1 MLAGSA
7 FRLALLGFGAVM
19 LAVAGCVTGQASDPA
34 GGPDQ
39 AQAGASGQSLAS
51 FQRSLEQLR
60 AGKLERVNVLQ
71 IGDSHTA
78 GDHFSGRLRDLL
90 QEKFGN
96 AGRGMMPAG
105 YPFPYWRPYQ
115 VEVQQ
120 RGSWTVLSSN
130 RTDYPQ
136 LPYGLS
142 GFITRSQRRDDTM
155 TLQAKPDAGF
165 DTVDIDFFLQP
176 RGGHVIVTVDGRRV
190 DDIDTSG
197 RAYELSRKTITVS
210 PGSSSLELRT
220 RGDGVVDIADWAIYR
235 RERGVTLSSH
245 GFVGAEIG
253 LLDRWNWSNVTKQ
266 LHEMAP
272 TLVILAFGTNEGFGP
287 SDRLGDYQSVY
298 ESRLA
303 QFRQSQPGASIV
315 VVGPPDADR
324 LPDYCGMRGA
334 SRQTVGC
341 RPLSSSE
348 AADYGQMLRGRNRG
362 LCQWHPPAGLAVVKA
377 AQQQAA
383 RRYGAYFWDWS
394 SVQGGACGA
403 DRWVSQGL
411 QRSDHVHMYEAGYQ
425 LSADQLFAEL
435 LRGYRGR

>member
-1 MLAGSA
+1 MPSTSV
-7 FRLALLGFGAVM
+7 FRFGVLIFGAVV
-19 LAVAGCVTGQASDPA
+19 LAVAGCVATGQGADPMVE
-34 GGPDQ
+34 Q
-39 AQAGASGQSLAS
+39 AQASSQSLAS

-60 AGKLERVNVLQ
+60 AGKLERVTILQ

-78 GDHFSGRLRDLL
+78 GDHFSGRLRDLF

-115 VEVQQ
+115 VEVAQK
-120 RGSWTVLSSN
+120 GSWTVLSSN

-136 LPYGLS
+136 VPYGLS

-155 TLQAKPDAGF
+155 TLQAKEGNAF
-165 DTVDIDFFLQP
+165 DTVDIDFFRQP
-176 RGGHVIVTVDGRRV
+176 RGGHVIVSIDGRRV
-190 DDIDTSG
+190 DDLDTSG
-197 RAYELSRKTITVS
+197 RAYELSRKSYAVNA
-210 PGSSSLELRT
+210 SSSLELRT
-220 RGDGVVDIADWAIYR
+220 RGDGVVEIADWAVYR
-235 RERGVTLSSH
+235 RERGVALSSH

-253 LLDRWNWSNVTKQ
+253 LLDRWNWTNVTKQ
-266 LHEMAP
+266 LHEMSP
-272 TLVILAFGTNEGFGP
+272 TLIVLAFGTNEGFGP
-287 SDRLGDYQSVY
+287 PDRLGDYQSIY

-303 QFRQSQPGASIV
+303 QFRQSLPGASIV

-324 LPDYCGMRGA
+324 LPDYCNIRGA
-334 SRQTVGC
+334 SRETVGC
-341 RPLSSSE
+341 RPLSSAE
-348 AADYGQMLRGRNRG
+348 AADYAQLLRSRSRS
-362 LCQWHPPAGLAVVKA
+362 LCQWHPPAGLALVKA

-383 RRYGAYFWDWS
+383 RRYGAYFWDWA

-403 DRWVSQGL
+403 DRWVGQGL

-425 LSADQLFAEL
+425 TSADQLFTEL

>member
-1 MLAGSA
+1 MLPASV
-7 FRLALLGFGAVM
+7 FRLGVLAFGAVV
-19 LAVAGCVTGQASDPA
+19 LAVAGCVSTGESANPVE
-34 GGPDQ
+34 Q
-39 AQAGASGQSLAS
+39 AQAGSRSLAS

-60 AGKLERVNVLQ
+60 AGKTERVNILQ

-78 GDHFSGRLRDLL
+78 GEHFSGRLRDLF

-130 RTDYPQ
+130 RTNYPQ
-136 LPYGLS
+136 LPYGLA
-142 GFITRSQRRDDTM
+142 GYITRSQRRDDTM
-155 TLQAKPDAGF
+155 TLQANPDAAF
-165 DTVDIDFFLQP
+165 DTVDIDFFRQP
-176 RGGHVIVTVDGRRV
+176 RGGHVVVTIDGRRV
-190 DDIDTSG
+190 DDLDTSG
-197 RAYELSRKTITVS
+197 RAYELARKSYAVNAS
-210 PGSSSLELRT
+210 HSLELRT
-220 RGDGVVDIADWAIYR
+220 RGDGLVEIADWAVYR

-253 LLDRWNWSNVTKQ
+253 LLDRWNWANVTQQ
-266 LHEMAP
+266 LHEMSP
-272 TLVILAFGTNEGFGP
+272 TLVILAFGTNEGFAP
-287 SDRLGDYQSVY
+287 LDHLGDYQSVY

-303 QFRQSQPGASIV
+303 QFRQSLPGASIV

-324 LPDYCGMRGA
+324 LPDFCGIRGA
-334 SRQTVGC
+334 SRETVGC
-341 RPLSSSE
+341 RPLGSAE
-348 AADYGQMLRGRNRG
+348 AADYSQLLNARSRS

-383 RRYGAYFWDWS
+383 RRYGAYFWDWA

-403 DRWVSQGL
+403 DRWVGQGL
-411 QRSDHVHMYEAGYQ
+411 QRGDHVHMYEAGYQ
-425 LSADQLFAEL
+425 LSADKLFAEL
-435 LRGYRGR
+435 MRGYRGR

>member
-1 MLAGSA
+1 MPSISA
-7 FRLALLGFGAVM
+7 FRLGVLISGAVL

-34 GGPDQ
+34 GGVEQ
-39 AQAGASGQSLAS
+39 AQAGATAQSLAS

-60 AGKLERVNVLQ
+60 AGKLERVTILQ

-78 GDHFSGRLRDLL
+78 GDHFSGRLRDLF

-115 VEVQQ
+115 VEVAQK
-120 RGSWTVLSSN
+120 GGWTVLSSN

-136 LPYGLS
+136 VPYGLS

-155 TLQAKPDAGF
+155 TLQAKEGGAF
-165 DTVDIDFFLQP
+165 DTVDIDFFRQP
-176 RGGHVIVTVDGRRV
+176 RGGHVIVTIDGRRV

-197 RAYELSRKTITVS
+197 PAYELARKSYAVS
-210 PGSSSLELRT
+210 ASNSLELRT
-220 RGDGVVDIADWAIYR
+220 RGDGTVDIADWAIYR
-235 RERGVTLSSH
+235 RERGVALSSH

-253 LLDRWNWSNVTKQ
+253 LLDRWNWNNVTKQ
-266 LHEMAP
+266 MREMSP

-287 SDRLGDYQSVY
+287 PDRLGDYQSIY

-303 QFRQSQPGASIV
+303 HFRQSLPGASIV

-334 SRQTVGC
+334 SRESAGC
-341 RPLSSSE
+341 RPLSSAE
-348 AADYGQMLRGRNRG
+348 AADYGQMLRSRSRS
-362 LCQWHPPAGLAVVKA
+362 LCRWHPPAGLDIVKA

-394 SVQGGACGA
+394 SVQDGACGA

-411 QRSDHVHMYEAGYQ
+411 AHSDHVHMYEAGYQ
-425 LSADQLFAEL
+425 TSADKLFAEL

>member
-1 MLAGSA
+1 MLFIA
-7 FRLALLGFGAVM
+7 AVV
-19 LAVAGCVTGQASDPA
+19 LAVAGCVAGQASDPA
-34 GGPDQ
+34 GGAEQ
-39 AQAGASGQSLAS
+39 AQAAAGQPLAS

-60 AGKLERVNVLQ
+60 AGKLERVTILQ

-78 GDHFSGRLRDLL
+78 GDHFSGRLRDLF

-120 RGSWTVLSSN
+120 RGGWTILSSN

-155 TLQAKPDAGF
+155 ALQAKDGGSF
-165 DTVDIDFFLQP
+165 DIVDIDFFRQP
-176 RGGHVIVTVDGRRV
+176 RGGHVIVTIDGRRV

-197 RAYELSRKTITVS
+197 SVYELARKSYAVN
-210 PGSSSLELRT
+210 SSNSLELRT
-220 RGDGVVDIADWAIYR
+220 RGDGAVDIADWGVYR
-235 RERGVTLSSH
+235 RERGVALSSH

-253 LLDRWNWSNVTKQ
+253 LLDRWNWGNVTKQ
-266 LHEMAP
+266 LREMSP
-272 TLVILAFGTNEGFGP
+272 TLIILAFGTNEGFGP
-287 SDRLGDYQSVY
+287 PERLGDYQSVY

-303 QFRQSQPGASIV
+303 QFRQSLLGASIV

-324 LPDYCGMRGA
+324 LPDYCGVRGA
-334 SRQTVGC
+334 SREQVGC
-341 RPLSSSE
+341 RPLSSAE
-348 AADYGQMLRGRNRG
+348 AADYGQLLRSSSRS
-362 LCQWHPPAGLAVVKA
+362 LCRWHPPAGLEIVKA

-394 SVQGGACGA
+394 SMQGGACGA

-411 QRSDHVHMYEAGYQ
+411 ERADHVHMYEAGYQ
-425 LSADQLFAEL
+425 TSADQLFAEL

>member
-1 MLAGSA
+1 
-7 FRLALLGFGAVM
+7 LLGFGAVV

-34 GGPDQ
+34 GGSEQ

-60 AGKLERVNVLQ
+60 AGKLERVNILQ

-78 GDHFSGRLRDLL
+78 GDHFSGRLRELF

-115 VEVQQ
+115 AEVQQ
-120 RGSWTVLSSN
+120 RGGWTVLSSN

-142 GFITRSQRRDDTM
+142 GFITRSQHRDDTM
-155 TLQAKPDAGF
+155 TLQAKPEAAF
-165 DTVDIDFFLQP
+165 DTVDIDFFRQS
-176 RGGHVIVTVDGRRV
+176 RGGHVVVSIDGRRV
-190 DDIDTSG
+190 DDLDTSG
-197 RAYELSRKTITVS
+197 PAYELARKSYAVS
-210 PGSSSLELRT
+210 SGNSLELRT

-235 RERGVTLSSH
+235 RERGVALSGH

-253 LLDRWNWSNVTKQ
+253 LLDRWNWGNVTKQ
-266 LHEMAP
+266 LREMSPA
-272 TLVILAFGTNEGFGP
+272 LIILAFGTNEGFGLP
-287 SDRLGDYQSVY
+287 DKLVDYQSVY

-303 QFRQSQPGASIV
+303 QFRQSLPGASIV

-334 SRQTVGC
+334 SRDTLGC

-348 AADYGQMLRGRNRG
+348 AADYGQMLKSRSRSLSSGIPR
-362 LCQWHPPAGLAVVKA
+362 PALP
-377 AQQQAA
+377 
-383 RRYGAYFWDWS
+383 S
-394 SVQGGACGA
+394 
-403 DRWVSQGL
+403 
-411 QRSDHVHMYEAGYQ
+411 
-425 LSADQLFAEL
+425 
-435 LRGYRGR
+435 

>member
-19 LAVAGCVTGQASDPA
+19 LAMAGCVTGQASDPA
-34 GGPDQ
+34 AGPDQ

-60 AGKLERVNVLQ
+60 AGKIERVNVLQ

-155 TLQAKPDAGF
+155 TLQAKPEAAF
-165 DTVDIDFFLQP
+165 DTVDIDFFRQP
-176 RGGHVIVTVDGRRV
+176 RGGHVVVSIDGRRV
-190 DDIDTSG
+190 DDLDTSG
-197 RAYELSRKTITVS
+197 PSYELARKSYAV
-210 PGSSSLELRT
+210 GSASSLELRT

-235 RERGVTLSSH
+235 RERGVTLSGH

-253 LLDRWNWSNVTKQ
+253 LLDRWNWGNVTKQ
-266 LHEMAP
+266 LREMSP
-272 TLVILAFGTNEGFGP
+272 TLIILAFGTNEGFGP
-287 SDRLGDYQSVY
+287 PDKLGDYQSVY

-303 QFRQSQPGASIV
+303 QFRQSLPGASIV

-334 SRQTVGC
+334 SRETVGC
-341 RPLSSSE
+341 RPLGGAE
-348 AADYGQMLRGRNRG
+348 AADYSQLLRSRSRS
-362 LCQWHPPAGLAVVKA
+362 LCQWHPPAGLAIVKA

-383 RRYGAYFWDWS
+383 RRQGAYFWDWS
-394 SVQGGACGA
+394 SVQDGACGA

-425 LSADQLFAEL
+425 LSAEKLFAEL

>member
-1 MLAGSA
+1 MLPVSA
-7 FRLALLGFGAVM
+7 SRLGVLLFGAVL
-19 LAVAGCVTGQASDPA
+19 LAVAGCVPSDSGA
-34 GGPDQ
+34 GPDL
-39 AQAGASGQSLAS
+39 ARGGSGAQSLAS

-60 AGKLERVNVLQ
+60 AGKLERVNILQ

-78 GDHFSGRLRDLL
+78 GDHFSGRLRELF

-120 RGSWTVLSSN
+120 RGGWTVLSSN

-155 TLQAKPDAGF
+155 TLLAKPEAAF
-165 DTVDIDFFLQP
+165 DTLDIDFFRQP
-176 RGGHVIVTVDGRRV
+176 RGGHVVVSIDGRRV
-190 DDIDTSG
+190 DDLDTSG
-197 RAYELSRKTITVS
+197 RSYELARKSYAVS
-210 PGSSSLELRT
+210 SGNSLELRT

-235 RERGVTLSSH
+235 RERGVALSGH

-253 LLDRWNWSNVTKQ
+253 LLDRWNWGNVTKQ
-266 LHEMAP
+266 LREMSP
-272 TLVILAFGTNEGFGP
+272 SLIILAFGTNEGFGP
-287 SDRLGDYQSVY
+287 PDKLGDYQSVY

-303 QFRQSQPGASIV
+303 QFRQSLPGASIV

-324 LPDYCGMRGA
+324 LPDYCGVRGA
-334 SRQTVGC
+334 SRETVGC
-341 RPLSSSE
+341 RALSGAE
-348 AADYGQMLRGRNRG
+348 AADYSQLLRNRSRS
-362 LCQWHPPAGLAVVKA
+362 LCQWHPPSDLEIVKA

-383 RRYGAYFWDWS
+383 RRQGAYFWDWS

-411 QRSDHVHMYEAGYQ
+411 ERSDHVHMYEAGYQ
-425 LSADQLFAEL
+425 LSAEKLFAEL

>member
-1 MLAGSA
+1 MPSTSL
-7 FRLALLGFGAVM
+7 FRLGVLIFGAAL
-19 LAVAGCVTGQASDPA
+19 LAVAGCVATGQTGSGD
-34 GGPDQ
+34 GPEL
-39 AQAGASGQSLAS
+39 AQGAAAGQSLAS

-60 AGKLERVNVLQ
+60 AGKLERVTILQ

-78 GDHFSGRLRDLL
+78 GDHFSGRLRDLF

-115 VEVQQ
+115 VEVAQK
-120 RGSWTVLSSN
+120 GGWTVLSSN

-136 LPYGLS
+136 VPYGLS

-155 TLQAKPDAGF
+155 TLQANSDAAF
-165 DTVDIDFFLQP
+165 DTVDIDFFRQP
-176 RGGHVIVTVDGRRV
+176 RGGRVIVTIDGRRV
-190 DDIDTSG
+190 DEIDTSG
-197 RAYELSRKTITVS
+197 PAYELARKSIAVNAS
-210 PGSSSLELRT
+210 YSLELRT
-220 RGDGVVDIADWAIYR
+220 RGDGTVDIADWAVYR
-235 RERGVTLSSH
+235 REKGVVLSSH

-253 LLDRWNWSNVTKQ
+253 LLDRWNWANVTKQ
-266 LHEMAP
+266 LREMSP
-272 TLVILAFGTNEGFGP
+272 TLIVLAFGTNEGFGP
-287 SDRLGDYQSVY
+287 PDRLGDYQSIY

-303 QFRQSQPGASIV
+303 QFRQSLPGASIV

-324 LPDYCGMRGA
+324 LPDYCNIRGA
-334 SRQTVGC
+334 SRETVGC
-341 RPLSSSE
+341 RALSSAE
-348 AADYGQMLRGRNRG
+348 AADYSQLLRSRSRS
-362 LCQWHPPAGLAVVKA
+362 LCQWHPPAGLAIVKA

-383 RRYGAYFWDWS
+383 RRAGAYFWDWS

-411 QRSDHVHMYEAGYQ
+411 ERSDHVHMYEAGYQ
-425 LSADQLFAEL
+425 TSADQLFTEL

>member
-1 MLAGSA
+1 MPSVSA
-7 FRLALLGFGAVM
+7 FRLGVLAFGAVM
-19 LAVAGCVTGQASDPA
+19 LAVAGCVATGQSADPA
-34 GGPDQ
+34 AGVEQ
-39 AQAGASGQSLAS
+39 AQAAGQSLAG

-60 AGKLERVNVLQ
+60 AGKVERVSILQ

-78 GDHFSGRLRDLL
+78 GDHFSGRLRELF

-120 RGSWTVLSSN
+120 RGGWTVYSSN
-130 RTDYPQ
+130 RTDYAQ

-155 TLQAKPDAGF
+155 TLQTKDGGAF
-165 DTVDIDFFLQP
+165 DTVDIDFFRQP
-176 RGGHVIVTVDGRRV
+176 RGGHVVVTIDGRRV

-197 RAYELSRKTITVS
+197 TAYELARKSYAVS
-210 PGSSSLELRT
+210 SSNSLELRT
-220 RGDGVVDIADWAIYR
+220 RGDGTVDIADWAVYR
-235 RERGVTLSSH
+235 RERGVALSSH

-253 LLDRWNWSNVTKQ
+253 LLDRWNWGNVTKQ
-266 LHEMAP
+266 LREMAP
-272 TLVILAFGTNEGFGP
+272 SLIILAFGTNEGFGP
-287 SDRLGDYQSVY
+287 PDRLSDYQSVY

-303 QFRQSQPGASIV
+303 QFRQSLPGASIV
-315 VVGPPDADR
+315 VIGPPDADR
-324 LPDYCGMRGA
+324 LPDYCGLRGA
-334 SRQTVGC
+334 SREQVGC
-341 RPLSSSE
+341 RPLSSAE
-348 AADYGQMLRGRNRG
+348 AANYGQLLKNRSRS
-362 LCQWHPPAGLAVVKA
+362 LCRWHPPASLDIVKA

-394 SVQGGACGA
+394 SVQDGACGA

-411 QRSDHVHMYEAGYQ
+411 ERSDHVHMYEAGYQ
-425 LSADQLFAEL
+425 LSAEKLFAEL